1 MLYFGLA
8 DQVAGQPKALLL
20 LEPPSFNPK
29 CQEKFLCHK
38 IYKGFNTLSHIIFTV
53 SRIGELETASPILI
67 FFIVVIIVVLL
78 CGWAFMILKSFLP
91 WTYYQVVEG
100 GNRIT
105 IEIEVNVSIRIL
117 ISTKLWKL
125 SSLVN
130 RVTYWLTLSRPHSTK
145 SQVIL

>member
-78 CGWAFMILKSFLP
+78 CGWAFFHGH
-91 WTYYQVVEG
+91 TTYQVVEG

>member
-78 CGWAFMILKSFLP
+78 CGWAFFHGHTIRSRRGKS
-91 WTYYQVVEG
+91 YH
-100 GNRIT
+100 NRDRSKCF
-105 IEIEVNVSIRIL
+105 NKDFNL
-117 ISTKLWKL
+117 
-125 SSLVN
+125 N
-130 RVTYWLTLSRPHSTK
+130 
-145 SQVIL
+145 

>member
-1 MLYFGLA
+1 MVGLSSM
-8 DQVAGQPKALLL
+8 DILL
-20 LEPPSFNPK
+20 
-29 CQEKFLCHK
+29 
-38 IYKGFNTLSHIIFTV
+38 G
-53 SRIGELETASPILI
+53 
-67 FFIVVIIVVLL
+67 
-78 CGWAFMILKSFLP
+78 
-91 WTYYQVVEG
+91 VEG

-145 SQVIL
+145 S